1 MISLLGRGSA
11 ALVLLLPPGGLFAQS
26 TSACSVPDDR
36 TAPVPAL
43 TAREKTT
50 CYLKDS
56 FSVGSAVGAFLPA
69 AYQMA
74 VPPRRYPRS
83 WKDGA
88 GAFGRNYGDG
98 LATEEA
104 AQLAKSLAATLV
116 REDPRYFRSN
126 HKNSLRRT
134 TDAVLFAF
142 VDRSDS
148 GKRTLAFSNFAG
160 ASAAGFVGRSY
171 LPAGYDDNVHA
182 LQRAAGGLAGYRFDM
197 LVGYALS
204 NILEEFKPDLLR
216 LGRRF
221 HLPTGSKA
229 TQHETAAGEECS
241 Q

>member
-1 MISLLGRGSA
+1 
-11 ALVLLLPPGGLFAQS
+11 
-26 TSACSVPDDR
+26 
-36 TAPVPAL
+36 
-43 TAREKTT
+43 
-50 CYLKDS
+50 
-56 FSVGSAVGAFLPA
+56 VGAFLPA